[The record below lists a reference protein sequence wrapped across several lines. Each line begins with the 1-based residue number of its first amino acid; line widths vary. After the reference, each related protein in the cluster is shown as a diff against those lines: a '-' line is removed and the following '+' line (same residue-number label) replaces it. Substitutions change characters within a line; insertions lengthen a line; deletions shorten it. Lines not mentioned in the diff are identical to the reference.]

1 MMRIRKLLRDSGSK
15 GINIS
20 MRNER
25 LDRALAWCKKNNI
38 KSFRLKKFNR
48 EYKKKR
54 FKKKRRKFLGEKAE
68 NKV

>member
-1 MMRIRKLLRDSGSK
+1 MV
-15 GINIS
+15 
-20 MRNER
+20 NER

-48 EYKKKR
+48 ENKKKQ
-54 FKKKRRKFLGEKAE
+54 FKKKMRKFLSEKAE